1 MQFSLQGKTALVT
14 GASRGIGRAIAQRL
28 AADGALVAIH
38 YGGNDTAA
46 NETLKAIEQ
55 AGGQA
60 FLVKAELGVNEDT
73 DVLFTKLEK
82 ELAGRPLDILV
93 NNAAVAPQIAIHQ
106 TTPEEFDRL
115 FAINVR
121 APFFIIQRALPLM
134 PDGGRIINISSG
146 VTWFATPATV
156 YSMTKGALNVLGRSL
171 ANSLGPRNITV
182 NTISPGI
189 TDTDMCLHTI
199 LLDPQDPQRI
209 YVAIS
214 AAGAFR
220 SDDGGK
226 TWKPINQ
233 GLHSEYI
240 PDPAAEVGHC
250 VHRIAMHTTRPNTLF
265 MVTRLR
271 MPLAIAQLKQLRVT
285 SSAENIDAT
294 MPIVSVTAKPLTGP
308 VAFQKRISAVISV
321 VTFESKIALKA
332 LSYAA
337 FKATFSGL
345 PVASSSRSRS

>member
-38 YGGNDTAA
+38 YGGNDAA
-46 NETLKAIEQ
+46 ASETLKAIER
-55 AGGQA
+55 AGGQG

-73 DVLFTKLEK
+73 AALFSKLEK

-93 NNAAVAPQIAIHQ
+93 NNAAIAPQIAIHQ
-106 TTPEEFDRL
+106 TTPEEFDRI

-171 ANSLGPRNITV
+171 ANSLGSRNITV

-189 TDTDMCLHTI
+189 TDTDMNPSIRDKDAEGGAGHEHDSARSSRTSGRHRRRSCL
-199 LLDPQDPQRI
+199 L
-209 YVAIS
+209 
-214 AAGAFR
+214 
-220 SDDGGK
+220 
-226 TWKPINQ
+226 
-233 GLHSEYI
+233 
-240 PDPAAEVGHC
+240 
-250 VHRIAMHTTRPNTLF
+250 
-265 MVTRLR
+265 RLR
-271 MPLAIAQLKQLRVT
+271 RCALDYRPDFGSQRW
-285 SSAENIDAT
+285 
-294 MPIVSVTAKPLTGP
+294 PIPRTAGTI
-308 VAFQKRISAVISV
+308 VCTRQ
-321 VTFESKIALKA
+321 
-332 LSYAA
+332 
-337 FKATFSGL
+337 
-345 PVASSSRSRS
+345 